1 MTAGKLRHDAF
12 FAGARRALEGGD
24 ALVPNMGAIVQQRVA
39 RQNLLQQFFSLDQWT
54 IAQILVVEIDEV
66 ERAVAQPHLL
76 ALGILQKL
84 EARAAACVKR
94 DKLAVDDRESVKP
107 A

>member
-12 FAGARRALEGGD
+12 FAGAGSALEGGD
-24 ALVPNMGAIVQQRVA
+24 ALVPHMGAVVQQGVT
-39 RQNLLQQFFSLDQWT
+39 RQNLLQQFFPLDQRM

-76 ALGILQKL
+76 ALGVLQKL

-94 DKLAVDDRESVKP
+94 DKLAVDDREAV
-107 A
+107 